1 MTIAAFYDQLS
12 AFYHVIYPAWEASMT
27 KQAEDLDSV
36 IRQVWGEKVNTLL
49 DVACGIGTQAIGLAA
64 RGYQVTASDL
74 SPKSIARARRE
85 AEQRHVQIDF
95 SVADMRQAYQHHQ
108 RQFDVVLACDNAVP
122 HLLCDADLLRAF
134 RQLYRCT
141 APGGGCLISV
151 RDYDAIERGGTQVHA
166 YGIRHE
172 GDTRFV
178 LLQVWD
184 FTGLIY
190 DLTLYCVEDTGASEC
205 RTYVARSKYYAVGTN
220 TLIALMTQAGFREVR
235 RIDERFFQPLLV
247 GSR

>member
-1 MTIAAFYDQLS
+1 MDT
-12 AFYHVIYPAWEASMT
+12 P
-27 KQAEDLDSV
+27 
-36 IRQVWGEKVNTLL
+36 
-49 DVACGIGTQAIGLAA
+49 
-64 RGYQVTASDL
+64 RGYHVTASDL

-85 AEQRHVQIDF
+85 AEQRHVRIDF

-122 HLLCDADLLRAF
+122 HLLCDADLLCVF

-151 RDYDAIERGGTQVHA
+151 RDYDAVERRGTHVHA
-166 YGIRHE
+166 YGIRNE

-178 LLQVWD
+178 LFQMWD
-184 FTGLIY
+184 FTGPIY
-190 DLTLYCVEDTGASEC
+190 DLTLYCVEDTGGPEC

-220 TLIALMTQAGFREVR
+220 TLIALMTQAGFRDVR